1 MENIVV
7 RSTDASSN
15 LELSLIDYGL
25 YKDCSERGT
34 YQSMCIQGCARF
46 LLATKDDKQALD
58 QSLIQLVNELLKKAT
73 STDYVGFFNVIISL
87 LNPSSAFDIYNAI
100 LEINGGYTIDTLLKI
115 LCLLCY
121 VSNSADLVC
130 TQFLEHPSCISIVQN
145 INDKLET
152 YIDPKELFRNFVPGG
167 DMPVHLQRRILFLSY
182 LYFNI
187 TTRPT
192 TRYAT
197 FVNITKLP
205 KLLWDLSCC
214 LDLQLNLEQFNANF
228 GTIFNDQLL
237 VPLPPL
243 AP

>member
-34 YQSMCIQGCARF
+34 YKSMCIQGCARF

-73 STDYVGFFNVIISL
+73 STDYVGFFNFIICL
-87 LNPSSAFDIYNAI
+87 LNPSFCAIDIYNKVLKI
-100 LEINGGYTIDTLLKI
+100 DGGYTIDTLLKI

-130 TQFLEHPSCISIVQN
+130 TQFLEHPSCISIVQ
-145 INDKLET
+145 I
-152 YIDPKELFRNFVPGG
+152 RNVY
-167 DMPVHLQRRILFLSY
+167 RS
-182 LYFNI
+182 
-187 TTRPT
+187 
-192 TRYAT
+192 
-197 FVNITKLP
+197 
-205 KLLWDLSCC
+205 
-214 LDLQLNLEQFNANF
+214 
-228 GTIFNDQLL
+228 
-237 VPLPPL
+237 
-243 AP
+243 